1 MNFTNEKGS
10 KIVDHM
16 IIAIKNNKD
25 YLSEVDGAIG
35 DGDHGINMNKGFTI
49 AEEMLKTMDYNM
61 SEGFKVISSVLV
73 DKIGGS
79 MGPLYGAFF
88 RGFSAASK
96 KYEVI
101 DKKIFHD
108 MLKKAY
114 ENLTMI
120 SAAKVGDKTL
130 IDVLF
135 PTVETYSHAIEN
147 NEEFDVALEKMMV
160 AAKNGLEETKNM
172 VAKLGRAS
180 RLGERSVGHQDAGAT
195 SCYIILDSI
204 KNSIIELIK

>member
-1 MNFTNEKGS
+1 MNFTNKQGT
-10 KIVDHM
+10 KIVDNV
-16 IIAIKNNKD
+16 ILSIQNNRD

-49 AEEMLKTMDYNM
+49 AKEELNNMDYNM

-88 RGFSAASK
+88 RGLSVASK
-96 KYEVI
+96 KQEVI
-101 DKKIFHD
+101 DKKIFND

-114 ENLTMI
+114 DNLTII
-120 SAAKVGDKTL
+120 SPAKVGDKTL
-130 IDVLF
+130 IDVLS
-135 PTVETYSHAIEN
+135 PAIQTYTDAVEN
-147 NEEFDVALEKMMV
+147 DEEFDIALEKMLV
-160 AAKNGLEETKNM
+160 SAKNGLEETKNM

-180 RLGERSVGHQDAGAT
+180 RLGERSLGHQDAGST
-195 SCYIILDSI
+195 SCYIILESI
-204 KNSIIELIK
+204 KNSIIELTK